1 MEDVRLQCRNC
12 GDPVDPRRVELGFD
26 YCLKEECQQRCL
38 HRVTLASVA
47 VNKAADYITGADEV
61 ARPPGPAEPSVI
73 DGDEVVAGRPRRSAP
88 SSSKRTKSTLQRLQD
103 AEAQLDI
110 ALSQSYERFRRGE
123 VTAKAMN
130 EERTDLIRQFN
141 QRVVGENIRYRSM
154 LRRLP

>member
-1 MEDVRLQCRNC
+1 MEAFWLQCRNC

-38 HRVTLASVA
+38 RRVPLASVA

-61 ARPPGPAEPSVI
+61 PRLPGPAQPNVI
-73 DGDEVVAGRPRRSAP
+73 DDGDMVGARPHKSAP
-88 SSSKRTKSTLQRLQD
+88 SPRKRNKSTLERLQD

-123 VTAKAMN
+123 VTAKVMN
-130 EERTDLIRQFN
+130 EERRALIRQFN
-141 QRVVGENIRYRSM
+141 QRVLGENIRYRSL
-154 LRRLP
+154 LRPLP

>member
-1 MEDVRLQCRNC
+1 VEAFWLQCRNC

-38 HRVTLASVA
+38 RRVTLASVA
-47 VNKAADYITGADEV
+47 VNKAADYITAADEV
-61 ARPPGPAEPSVI
+61 ARPPGPAEPSAI
-73 DGDEVVAGRPRRSAP
+73 EGDDLVAVRPRTRAP
-88 SSSKRTKSTLQRLQD
+88 SPRKRAKSTLERLQD

-123 VTAKAMN
+123 VTAKVMN
-130 EERTDLIRQFN
+130 EERTALIRQFN
-141 QRVVGENIRYRSM
+141 QRVLGENIRYRSM